1 MWKDGQTP
9 IFADDGISWI
19 EIGAL
24 KCGDARD
31 SWILGTTKCEQR
43 YCIDEKTGSLRRQ
56 KGLETRLSR
65 SIPMKKKAKVL
76 VDDDEADYVAVL
88 RYPGGSGF

>member
-1 MWKDGQTP
+1 MIVWKDGQTP

-31 SWILGTTKCEQR
+31 SGILGTTKCELR

-56 KGLETRLSR
+56 KVLETRLSR
-65 SIPMKKKAKVL
+65 SIPMRKKGEGL
-76 VDDDEADYVAVL
+76 
-88 RYPGGSGF
+88 GGRR